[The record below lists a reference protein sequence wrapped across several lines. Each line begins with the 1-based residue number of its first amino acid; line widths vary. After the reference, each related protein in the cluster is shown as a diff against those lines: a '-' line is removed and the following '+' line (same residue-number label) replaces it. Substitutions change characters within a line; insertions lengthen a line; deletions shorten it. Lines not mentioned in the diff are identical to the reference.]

1 MKKIK
6 KILMLSTWV
15 LPCLVWGPMVQAEI
29 RIEEQQ
35 QAELPL
41 ALIPNTRKKIILKP
55 NGSLGANTNAEIVGG
70 QPLSGHYRIS
80 SDSERTI
87 SINVLSNEDDPDIKL
102 KTFKVKYQGVTYK
115 TFPAIGLPSPGSGED
130 LLVGF
135 TAILKSSAGEGERFP
150 SYILDIVEE

>member
-6 KILMLSTWV
+6 IIPLLTIWILPILAY
-15 LPCLVWGPMVQAEI
+15 GPVVHAEI

-41 ALIPNTRKKIILKP
+41 ALIPNSRKKIVLKP
-55 NGSLGANTNAEIVGG
+55 NGSLGAKTNAEIVGG
-70 QPLSGHYRIS
+70 QSMSGHYRIF
-80 SDSERTI
+80 SDSDRTI
-87 SINVLSNEDDPDIKL
+87 TINILSNEDVPEIKL
-102 KTFKVKYQGVTYK
+102 KNFKVRYQGVTYK
-115 TFPAIGLPSPGSGED
+115 NFPVIGLPSPGNGED

-150 SYILDIVEE
+150 SYTIDVVED